1 MRMVLAQVT
10 KPTFV
15 NNILW
20 HEGAI
25 VNVDLD
31 KLGVASLGVNTPGL
45 ITTVATRES
54 TPTSYNDG
62 LLFQGRPEFGFH
74 S

>member
-1 MRMVLAQVT
+1 MRMVFAQVT

-15 NNILW
+15 NNFLW

-25 VNVDLD
+25 VSVDLD

-45 ITTVATRES
+45 IATVATKES
-54 TPTSYNDG
+54 TPASYSDG